1 MGWLGDDRYDAALEA
16 ETARFAEAVHDADP
30 ARPVPTCPAWTLAQ
44 LTEHVGQAQR
54 WVTAVLE
61 RRAPVPNAQVQVRVP
76 QDPDERSAW
85 LVAGARRLAQAVRQV
100 GTRTYVLTWSRDHT
114 AGFWLRRTTHD
125 TLVHRV
131 DAELAVGREA
141 TVDPD
146 LAADGVA
153 DLLDMFAVLPL
164 VDDFPELAG
173 LAGDGQTLHFCA
185 TEAGLRGGRGVAGAP
200 GAVRASLGAGPR
212 PGRRDRPGPGRRPA
226 AGAGPPGRPGRA
238 GRRRRRPAAVRPLA
252 GPQPFLSVAAAGL
265 GRGLSGSAGPG
276 SRPAP
281 GRRRSRPS
289 GWRCGSPG

>member
-61 RRAPVPNAQVQVRVP
+61 RRAPVPNTQVQVRVP

-100 GTRTYVLTWSRDHT
+100 GTRTEVWTWSRDHT

-185 TEAGLRGGRGVAGAP
+185 TEAGL
-200 GAVRASLGAGPR
+200 GAVGEWLVRREPSGLAWARAHGPADVTVR
-212 PGRRDRPGPGRRPA
+212 
-226 AGAGPPGRPGRA
+226 GRA
-238 GRRRRRPAAVRPLA
+238 ADLLLVLARRAAPDGRVEVDGDRRLFAHWLDH
-252 GPQPFLSVAAAGL
+252 
-265 GRGLSGSAGPG
+265 
-276 SRPAP
+276 SRF
-281 GRRRSRPS
+281 
-289 GWRCGSPG
+289 